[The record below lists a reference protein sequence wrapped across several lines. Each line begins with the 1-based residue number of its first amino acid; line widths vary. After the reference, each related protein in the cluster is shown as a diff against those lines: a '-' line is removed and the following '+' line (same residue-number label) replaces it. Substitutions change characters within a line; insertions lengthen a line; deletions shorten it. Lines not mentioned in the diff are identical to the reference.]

1 MISELYRLRVWL
13 ILFLLLPFFGK
24 AQMPGLPDG
33 WGFVLNPASAFY
45 AIPESVLFNGMD
57 ELEVD
62 DWIGAFFEDDGE
74 LHCAGAVQWTGD
86 GNIAISIFGNDTLP
100 PNPNTKNGFYEGELI
115 QWKFY
120 YQSNSE
126 EVCLKAYDG
135 DGEEFYWFYGDPGW
149 VTTPGMETNMSVY
162 VTSALLDGVPV
173 MNGKAAAF
181 DMLTGQCRAVEEFFD
196 GGGMGQCILTVG
208 FNSEEAGN
216 EYYYLV
222 WDSDV
227 DIIYEVVETGVYVS
241 DDFLMLDLTLIPGA
255 SPVVLTTFTAADGTY
270 LFEDVPDGTWTVC
283 TGLTEPTEG
292 YFDECAEPIATP
304 PSAVVDF
311 ALIIVG
317 PLLVNPFAFPSE
329 ICPGES
335 VQLFANV
342 QGGTGQYEYNWVS
355 DIGGFQSS
363 EPNPIVSPEETTV
376 YLIEVNDGNIIAG
389 GVVLVMVN
397 PIPDCPEYGP
407 FCEGD
412 TFVNFSESGT
422 FIYNDVI
429 ISGWNPSLAG
439 TFTIFYSGANAFGC
453 TVNCEFDVVV
463 NPLPLVDAGPD
474 IVVEYGESITITG
487 ATAYSAN
494 PPLSYFWFPEDAFI
508 DNTVLNPTTVNLQL
522 TNTYSLI
529 VTDGNGCTNSDQI
542 MIMITGG
549 PLLVNP
555 FAIPSEI
562 CLGEYAQ
569 LFANAQGGT
578 GQYEYNWVSDIGGFQ
593 SSEPNPIVSPEE
605 TTVYLIEV
613 NDGNSITA
621 GVFVIYVQPI
631 VPIADCP
638 DIDSVCEDSDYILFP
653 LVDDGTYYFEG
664 MVVNGFDPSFA
675 GIYDFSLVVVNEFGC
690 VDVCDFSIEVFTL
703 PEVICP
709 ADFNLCIDHN
719 PISLTGANPVGGIY
733 SGSGVSGGVFSPS
746 VAGVGVHEILYFY
759 LDVNGCSN
767 ECTFFITVTDELPLV
782 TCPQDFSLCID
793 DDPISLTGANPVGG
807 FYSGIG
813 VSGGVFS
820 PSVAGVGVH
829 EITYTYTDTSGCSN
843 NCTYF
848 VTVNELPLVTCPQDF
863 SLCID
868 DDPIS
873 LTGANPVGG
882 FYSGSGVSGG
892 VFSPS
897 VAGVGVHE
905 ITYTYTDTNGC
916 SNNCTYFITVN
927 ELPLVTCP
935 QDFSLCIDDDPVS
948 LTGAN
953 PLGGIYSGSGVSG
966 GVFSPSAA
974 GVGVHEIT
982 YTYTDGNGCENDCLF
997 FITVNDLPVVSCPDN
1012 LTLCM
1017 GFGILPLAGAT
1028 PEGGI
1033 YSGQGVIN
1041 GIFFKSIAGVG
1052 VHEIFYTY
1060 TDASGCVN
1068 DCSFNITVNALPDVS
1083 CPQNF
1088 SLCIDADPFTLT
1100 GATPA
1105 GGVYSGAGVSG
1116 GIFNPSVAGVGT
1128 HEITYTYTDANG
1140 CANDC
1145 TFNIT
1150 VNPLPVVTCPD
1161 DFAICVDNG
1170 PLTLTGATPTGGT
1183 YSGNGVSGGIFNPSV
1198 AGVGTH
1204 EITYTYTDANGC
1216 ANDCT
1221 FNITVNPSPVVT
1233 CPDDFAICV
1242 DSGPLTLTGA
1252 TPTGGTY
1259 SGNGVSGGIF
1269 NPSVAGVGTHEINY
1283 TYTDANGCTN
1293 DCTFTIT
1300 VIPLPV
1306 VTCPDDFAICVDN
1319 GPLTLSGATPSGGTY
1334 SGNGVSGGIFTP
1346 TAPGVFIIYYD
1357 YTDPNTGCS
1366 GQCEFEIE
1374 VVPLPIVDAGSDATI
1389 HKNDTHQLDAFAT
1402 NYSSLFWTTSGDGS
1416 FSAPDILD
1424 PVYTPGV
1431 MDIENATV
1439 VLSITAFPLS
1449 PCELAIDTMILTI
1462 DTTTGIISYN
1472 KKAMVNVFPNPAST
1486 EIQIECFALLG
1497 DFLIIEIMNS
1507 GGFVVADYFIH
1518 SLNRND
1524 QNYTLNTAS
1533 FTSGLYFVRLRNDQ
1547 FDQLKKIV
1555 IKN

>member
-1 MISELYRLRVWL
+1 
-13 ILFLLLPFFGK
+13 
-24 AQMPGLPDG
+24 
-33 WGFVLNPASAFY
+33 
-45 AIPESVLFNGMD
+45 
-57 ELEVD
+57 
-62 DWIGAFFEDDGE
+62 
-74 LHCAGAVQWTGD
+74 
-86 GNIAISIFGNDTLP
+86 
-100 PNPNTKNGFYEGELI
+100 
-115 QWKFY
+115 
-120 YQSNSE
+120 
-126 EVCLKAYDG
+126 
-135 DGEEFYWFYGDPGW
+135 
-149 VTTPGMETNMSVY
+149 
-162 VTSALLDGVPV
+162 
-173 MNGKAAAF
+173 
-181 DMLTGQCRAVEEFFD
+181 
-196 GGGMGQCILTVG
+196 
-208 FNSEEAGN
+208 
-216 EYYYLV
+216 
-222 WDSDV
+222 
-227 DIIYEVVETGVYVS
+227 
-241 DDFLMLDLTLIPGA
+241 
-255 SPVVLTTFTAADGTY
+255 
-270 LFEDVPDGTWTVC
+270 
-283 TGLTEPTEG
+283 
-292 YFDECAEPIATP
+292 
-304 PSAVVDF
+304 
-311 ALIIVG
+311 
-317 PLLVNPFAFPSE
+317 
-329 ICPGES
+329 
-335 VQLFANV
+335 
-342 QGGTGQYEYNWVS
+342 
-355 DIGGFQSS
+355 
-363 EPNPIVSPEETTV
+363 
-376 YLIEVNDGNIIAG
+376 LIEVNDGNIIAG

-569 LFANAQGGT
+569 LFANAQGG
-578 GQYEYNWVSDIGGFQ
+578 NWVSDIGGFQ